1 MIVTI
6 LREVIRRAPPCL
18 WLLASLSACTVG
30 PDYARP
36 SVDMPSAYKEGGLQ
50 WKQAQPA
57 DGTIRGKWW
66 KIYADTTLDGLMEKA
81 DANNQD
87 IRSALAAYRQAQA
100 AARAARA
107 GFWPEIDASGS
118 FERSHTTSKTAN
130 SASMGLDASW
140 EADLW
145 GSVSRSVEASHATA
159 QADAATLASTRLSV
173 EADLVQD
180 YFQLRVTD
188 ATIAL
193 QKNTITGYARVLQI
207 TRNQLKAGIV
217 TRSDVASAQSQLKS
231 AEASLIDLEVTR
243 AELEHA
249 IAILTGQAPSGFSL
263 PALGSATY
271 PANLPAL
278 PAGLPSDL
286 LQRRPDIAAAERA
299 VAAANAR
306 IGVATAAFYPALTLD
321 TSGGYSHSRLAN
333 LFDAPNRV
341 WSLGAGLAATL
352 FDGGLRRAEK
362 DEAIASY
369 DGSVADYRQTV
380 LGALQEVED
389 NLSALH
395 LLEQEAKVQA
405 EAVQAA
411 LDAQKLAEDQY
422 KAGTTTYSSVIVA
435 QVSAQTAQRTAMT
448 LLGKRYSA
456 HVLLIKALGGGW
468 QPDPA
473 RTTID

>member
-1 MIVTI
+1 MIVTT
-6 LREVIRRAPPCL
+6 LRELIRKTPYL

-30 PDYARP
+30 PDYVRP
-36 SVDMPSAYKEGGLQ
+36 SIDMPSTYKEEGLQ

-66 KIYADTTLDGLMEKA
+66 NIYTDSTLDNLMGKA
-81 DANNQD
+81 NANNQD
-87 IRSALAAYRQAQA
+87 IRSALATYRQAQA

-107 GFWPEIDASGS
+107 GFWPEVDATAGAT
-118 FERSHTTSKTAN
+118 RSRTTSKTGN
-130 SASMGLDASW
+130 SISTGLDASW

-173 EADLVQD
+173 EADLAQD

-193 QKNTITGYARVLQI
+193 QKETVAGYARVLQI
-207 TRNQLKAGIV
+207 TRNQLAAGIV

-231 AEASLIDLEVTR
+231 AEASLIDLDVTR

-249 IAILTGQAPSGFSL
+249 IAILTGQAPSAFSL
-263 PALGSATY
+263 PALDSAAY
-271 PANLPAL
+271 PVNLPAL
-278 PAGLPSDL
+278 PPGLPSDL

-299 VAAANAR
+299 VAAANAK
-306 IGVATAAFYPALTLD
+306 IGVAQAAFYPSLTLD
-321 TSGGYSHSRLAN
+321 TSGGYSHSRFAN
-333 LFDAPNRV
+333 LFDAPNRI
-341 WSLGAGLAATL
+341 WSLGASMAGTL
-352 FDGGLRRAEK
+352 FDGGLHRAEK
-362 DEAIASY
+362 DEAVASY
-369 DGSVADYRQTV
+369 DASVADYRQTV

-389 NLSALH
+389 NLSALR
-395 LLEQEAKVQA
+395 LLEQEARVQA
-405 EAVQAA
+405 EALQAA
-411 LDAQKLAEDQY
+411 QDAQKLAEDQY

-468 QPDPA
+468 QADSA
-473 RTTID
+473 R

>member
-1 MIVTI
+1 MIVIT
-6 LREVIRRAPPCL
+6 LRELIRKMPYL

-30 PDYARP
+30 PDYVRP
-36 SVDMPSAYKEGGLQ
+36 SIDMPSTYKEEELQ

-57 DGTIRGKWW
+57 DEMIRGKWW
-66 KIYADTTLDGLMEKA
+66 NIYTDSTLDNLMEKA
-81 DANNQD
+81 NTNNQD
-87 IRSALAAYRQAQA
+87 IRSALATYRQAQA

-107 GFWPEIDASGS
+107 GFWPEVDATAGAT
-118 FERSHTTSKTAN
+118 RSRTTSKTGN
-130 SASMGLDASW
+130 SVSTGLDASW

-145 GSVSRSVEASHATA
+145 GSVSRSVEGSDATA

-173 EADLVQD
+173 EADLAQD

-193 QKNTITGYARVLQI
+193 QKDTVAGYARVLQI
-207 TRNQLKAGIV
+207 TRNQLAAGIV

-249 IAILTGQAPSGFSL
+249 IAILTGQAPSAFSL
-263 PALGSATY
+263 PASDSAAY

-278 PAGLPSDL
+278 PPGLPSDL

-299 VAAANAR
+299 VAAANAK
-306 IGVATAAFYPALTLD
+306 IGVAQAAFYPSLTLD
-321 TSGGYSHSRLAN
+321 TSGGYSHSRFAN
-333 LFDAPNRV
+333 LFDAPNRI
-341 WSLGAGLAATL
+341 WSLGASMAGTL
-352 FDGGLRRAEK
+352 FDGGLHRAEK
-362 DEAIASY
+362 DEAVASY
-369 DGSVADYRQTV
+369 DASVADYRQTV

-389 NLSALH
+389 NLSALR
-395 LLEQEAKVQA
+395 LLEQEACVQA
-405 EAVQAA
+405 EALQAA
-411 LDAQKLAEDQY
+411 QDAQKLAEDQY

-468 QPDPA
+468 QPGA
-473 RTTID
+473 VRINAN